1 MNKFLLAA
9 IFQIAFLAQGVALH
23 SVAFA
28 DPQLAYTCTGTSPFE
43 GSLVLTEDEESR
55 VPGVDRTYFG
65 FATKHDPQGGGLAAL
80 VMVLLGR
87 NDDEPG
93 VNRIC
98 FAWGLSRKNKFGA
111 STSIS
116 GGEDCSG
123 FTSKNGATMTLVGNG
138 SVGGGL
144 ACDLK
149 ISN

>member
-1 MNKFLLAA
+1 MNKFMLTA
-9 IFQIAFLAQGVALH
+9 IFQIALLMQAVALH

-28 DPQLAYTCTGTSPFE
+28 EPQLAYSCSGTSPFE
-43 GSLVLTEDEESR
+43 GSLVLTEDEESQ
-55 VPGVDRTYFG
+55 VAGVDRTYFG
-65 FATKHDPQGGGLAAL
+65 FATRHHPQGGGLAAL

-87 NDDEPG
+87 NDNEPG

-98 FAWGLSRKNKFGA
+98 FAWSLSRKGKLGA

-138 SVGGGL
+138 TVGGNL

-149 ISN
+149 ITE